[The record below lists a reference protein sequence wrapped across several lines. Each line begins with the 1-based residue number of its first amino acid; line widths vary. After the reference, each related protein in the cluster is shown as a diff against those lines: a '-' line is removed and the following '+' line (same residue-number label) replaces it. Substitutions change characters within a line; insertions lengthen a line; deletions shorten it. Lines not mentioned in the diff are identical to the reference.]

1 MSKKSP
7 VTAAKTTA
15 AAKPRAKRAPLTPLE
30 TSRKFMFEQAESML
44 GYAPARLVLAF
55 MAVSI
60 EIDDLTELLGLLYSG
75 GMETTL
81 AQLEQLRGATHYVA
95 STSSTTNRD
104 NNTGQLTTEQAIA
117 EVGRVSS
124 MVRGMRAIVDEDEA
138 REVASRK
145 PRHLRLVV
153 PQNSSLRD
161 ADAPAI
167 GAAS

>member
-81 AQLEQLRGATHYVA
+81 AQLEQLRGAAHYVA

-104 NNTGQLTTEQAIA
+104 NNTRQLTTEQAIA

-124 MVRGMRAIVDEDEA
+124 IVRGMRAIVEEDKVRA
-138 REVASRK
+138 TASRK
-145 PRHLRLVV
+145 PRRLHLVATLEGSPRAA
-153 PQNSSLRD
+153 STM
-161 ADAPAI
+161 